1 MNLFEILSADV
12 YSKVCPPDQTS
23 MLGLLRS
30 TSKKLKALIDNM
42 SLEVHIKIKS
52 SDIDNIIKN
61 IKKISKNYI
70 ITKIEFSKS
79 YTILMFINLD
89 IIRKLCPFLTHLDLG
104 SNHSYDFGL
113 ERFKTN
119 LPKCNVI
126 QYMFSSDCKRI
137 KEIREYAFGTT
148 YCYEWYNHKDVY
160 QFTSLFDV
168 VLKKDSEIVLK
179 LAKQDNIEFDHF
191 TSMELKGNKEIV
203 LAAVQQDKIPLKT
216 KLAYKIRDHETKALN
231 KRFHC
236 TKKSQY
242 YNTNALNQRY
252 QKKY

>member
-1 MNLFEILSADV
+1 M
-12 YSKVCPPDQTS
+12 
-23 MLGLLRS
+23 G
-30 TSKKLKALIDNM
+30 
-42 SLEVHIKIKS
+42 LEVHIKIKS

-61 IKKISKNYI
+61 LNKISKNYI

-148 YCYEWYNHKDVY
+148 YCYEWYNHNDVY

-179 LAKQDNIEFDHF
+179 LAKQDNIQE
-191 TSMELKGNKEIV
+191 KEV
-203 LAAVQQDKIPLKT
+203 LAAVQHKAYT
-216 KLAYKIRDHETKALN
+216 KLARNARKQETKALN
-231 KRFHC
+231 ERFHR
-236 TKKSQY
+236 TNKSQY
-242 YNTNALNQRY
+242 YNTNALKQRY